1 MKKLPTLRELGQ
13 DKRIKLSEAD
23 IAKIN
28 RLYEEGR
35 SQASL
40 AREFGVSIY
49 CIKYHLF
56 PEFAKQ
62 NNTIIDKIHKATR
75 NNDPE
80 CKRQRVIKQS
90 IRFADRK
97 YYAQKYALHIEHAM
111 KEYLTMYSPEDLA
124 LTLAKLYI
132 KVTKEKENV

>member
-1 MKKLPTLRELGQ
+1 MSKLPTLRELGQ

-23 IAKIN
+23 IAKIT

-35 SQASL
+35 SQTSL
-40 AREFGVSIY
+40 AKEFGVSIF
-49 CIKYHLF
+49 CIRYHLF

-62 NNTIIDKIHKATR
+62 NNALADKIHRTTR

-80 CKRQRVIKQS
+80 YKAKQIIRQS
-90 IRFADRK
+90 IRVSDRK
-97 YYAQKYALHIEHAM
+97 YFAKRYADRIELAM
-111 KEYLTMYSPEDLA
+111 KEYLTVYSPEDLA

-132 KVTKEKENV
+132 KVTKEKKNV

>member
-23 IAKIN
+23 IAKIR

-40 AREFGVSIY
+40 AREFGVSQF
-49 CIKYHLF
+49 CIRYHLF

-62 NNTIIDKIHKATR
+62 NNALADKIHKATR

-80 CKRQRVIKQS
+80 YKRYQCNRQS
-90 IRFADRK
+90 IRSADRK
-97 YYAQKYALHIEHAM
+97 YFAKRYADRIEFAM
-111 KEYLTMYSPEDLA
+111 KEYLTMYSSEDLA
-124 LTLAKLYI
+124 LTLVKFYI
-132 KVTKEKENV
+132 KVTKEKKNV